1 MTKKNKVI
9 EAVKKAYKVYCGI
22 NLVLTT
28 IKTRGFGKLNDKELL
43 ENAAELITGMESSI
57 NPLAS
62 KDEIN
67 VYFNPYYHILLCKM
81 GCIAAYNPATKII
94 VVDNVFMN
102 FSDTTKEFVIYHELG
117 HAKDTEGSDILTKV
131 INGLSYKITRPL
143 YIIAGKVHPYELSA
157 DEYALRES
165 GLYREEIIQSLKEI
179 MNSGSN
185 ILGTLEVIN
194 RIKAIEKIDLDS
206 SRKEDDNDDFYF

>member
-1 MTKKNKVI
+1 MAKKNKVI

-94 VVDNVFMN
+94 VVDNTFMN
-102 FSDTTKEFVIYHELG
+102 FSDTTKEFIIYHELG
-117 HAKDTEGSDILTKV
+117 HKATEGIDAFTQL
-131 INGLSYKITRPL
+131 INGFCYTITRPL
-143 YIIAGKVHPYELSA
+143 YIIAGKVHPDELMA

-165 GLYREEIIQSLKEI
+165 GLYREEIIRSLKEI
-179 MNSGSN
+179 MNSGFD
-185 ILGTLEVIN
+185 ILGTLEIMN

-206 SRKEDDNDDFYF
+206 SRKEDNDDDFYF